1 MRPKERRS
9 VVLSSDEEEEDS
21 DMEENFVLLTEGRRR
36 GEGKPEEE
44 EGCAEEEDEEEEDAG
59 GQEESGDEEE
69 AVVDTNDEDDS
80 KSDGDEDDDH
90 DEERGEGVRKLHTR
104 EDVKKELSM
113 MSFEDLIAL
122 QNKVGTKAFHRV
134 VHGGDKDGGE
144 KRQATKKRPNKNRPM
159 EISSKRPVSFIRQI
173 VPAKKSMSR
182 DPRFDDLSGEYKA
195 DIFRKSYKFIDDIRR
210 KEMEVVQKTLK
221 KTKSTQKRQQLD
233 FLLKRMKNQE
243 RARESEEQRRDR
255 ELQFKRQQRE
265 RASQGARPFFLKKSD
280 KKKLQ
285 LAERYQELKKSGR
298 LENFLKKKRKRNAG
312 KDRRKLPAQQN

>member
-1 MRPKERRS
+1 MRPKERGS
-9 VVLSSDEEEEDS
+9 IVQSSDEEEEDS
-21 DMEENFVLLTEGRRR
+21 DMEENFVLLTEGKRR
-36 GEGKPEEE
+36 GEGKPEEADE
-44 EGCAEEEDEEEEDAG
+44 ECVEEEEAEDEEEEEGEAG
-59 GQEESGDEEE
+59 EEEESGD
-69 AVVDTNDEDDS
+69 
-80 KSDGDEDDDH
+80 
-90 DEERGEGVRKLHTR
+90 
-104 EDVKKELSM
+104 ELSM

-122 QNKVGTKAFHRV
+122 QNKVGTKAFQKV
-134 VHGGDKDGGE
+134 VHGDDEDGGE
-144 KRQATKKRPNKNRPM
+144 KRQAKKKRLNKNRPM

-210 KEMEVVQKTLK
+210 REIEVVQKKLK
-221 KTKSTQKRQQLD
+221 KTKSTQKSEKLD

-243 RARESEEQRRDR
+243 RAWESEEQRRER

-312 KDRRKLPAQQN
+312 KDRRKLPTQPKAAGSWMN